1 METTPTWM
9 NVTDEDAN
17 ARDAFPHR
25 TERSDEIAD
34 VSSVLGTDED
44 AGFCEICGEHFHPGD
59 ELGEFVNGDGD
70 SVIAHSECGLSSGYS
85 IA

>member
-1 METTPTWM
+1 MEPTL
-9 NVTDEDAN
+9 DDA
-17 ARDAFPHR
+17 RKYGRIVSGPHR
-25 TERSDEIAD
+25 GEELSDVNETLD
-34 VSSVLGTDED
+34 TDED

-70 SVIAHSECGLSSGYS
+70 SVIAHSECGLGNGFA